1 MLLEEN
7 NTVLAAPEA
16 AHQTPAQPD
25 NHNQSSDAESSES
38 AGASQPATEQASAAP
53 VVAVAAAVAVAP
65 TEEAA
70 ANADLKMFEAAM
82 ESGDTNLFAT
92 MDQLPTITPG
102 QLLRCEV
109 LKVTE
114 SEVVVD
120 VGLKSEAAM
129 PLAEFMKDSKV
140 CVARGDAVDL
150 LVESY
155 DEEEGTVKLSYQKAA
170 VLRAWDDIERAFQ
183 EQKPM
188 RGRVKERIKGGLAV
202 DVGAVAFLPASQVD
216 MRPFRDLDSLL
227 GQEIECLVVKVN
239 RKRNNVVV
247 SRKAVLE
254 EEANR
259 QRAQLL
265 EKLVEGAELVGR
277 VKNLTEYGAFV
288 DLGGMDGLLH
298 VTDLSWGRVNHPS
311 EAVHVG
317 QELTVKVLKYV
328 PDKGRVSLGLKQLT
342 PDPWDHAPS
351 TYRVGDRIFG
361 RVVSLTDYGAF
372 VELEAGV
379 EGLIHISEMTWSK
392 RLKHPSKVLNVGDRV
407 EVAVLEVNSAQRR
420 ISLSL
425 RQTLEDPWSTL
436 AQRLPVGSKVQGRV
450 RNLTDFGAFV
460 EIEEGVDGLIHL
472 TDLTWSKRIKDPA
485 EVLKK
490 GQRIEAQVLAL
501 DPTNRRLSLGLKQLQ
516 PDIWETFFSQA
527 QVHDVVRGTVLRMAP
542 FGAFVELAEG
552 VEGLCHVSEMGAERA
567 RLKVGRDYNFRIL
580 RLSAEEKRI
589 GLSMID
595 VEQARAP
602 EPQAKAPEP
611 VVATQPE
618 AKAAEPVATTE
629 PAAKTPEPVVATKP
643 EVKAVEP
650 VAAPE
655 PAAETPE
662 PVVTHRPEPIPGP
675 TAEVVDQAKSTAAI
689 PESGSEGLAE
699 GGATIAPEPLRAE
712 VETHAEAAE
721 APVGVPAVA
730 SEAEPATAATN
741 EETPA
746 PAE

>member
-25 NHNQSSDAESSES
+25 NHSQSSDAQPSES
-38 AGASQPATEQASAAP
+38 AGASQPTTDEAGAAP
-53 VVAVAAAVAVAP
+53 AVAAAP
-65 TEEAA
+65 PEEAA
-70 ANADLKMFEAAM
+70 ANAELKMFEAAM

-129 PLAEFMKDSKV
+129 PLAEFTKDGKV
-140 CVARGDAVDL
+140 RVVRGDSVDL

-188 RGRVKERIKGGLAV
+188 RGRVRERIKGGLAV
-202 DVGAVAFLPASQVD
+202 DIGAVAFLPASQVD
-216 MRPFRDLDSLL
+216 VRPFRDLDSLL
-227 GQEIECLVVKVN
+227 GQDIDCLVVKVN

-259 QRAQLL
+259 QRALL
-265 EKLVEGAELVGR
+265 VEKLVEGAELVGR

-311 EAVHVG
+311 EVVHVG

-372 VELEAGV
+372 VELEPGV

-425 RQTLEDPWSTL
+425 RQTLQDPWSTL

-516 PDIWETFFSQA
+516 PDIWETFFARA
-527 QVHDVVRGTVLRMAP
+527 QVDDVVRGTVLRMAP
-542 FGAFVELAEG
+542 FGSFVELAEG
-552 VEGLCHVSEMGAERA
+552 VEGLCHVSEMGTERGH
-567 RLKVGRDYNFRIL
+567 LKVGRDYNFRIL

-595 VEQARAP
+595 VEQTRAS

-611 VVATQPE
+611 I
-618 AKAAEPVATTE
+618 
-629 PAAKTPEPVVATKP
+629 VATKP
-643 EVKAVEP
+643 EVKAEESVVSAEPTAKTAEP
-650 VAAPE
+650 VVAQGPE
-655 PAAETPE
+655 PSLGPTPEDADEAKRAAAIPEQGSEVSPDGNATIAAEPRRTAAAETPE
-662 PVVTHRPEPIPGP
+662 P
-675 TAEVVDQAKSTAAI
+675 AE
-689 PESGSEGLAE
+689 
-699 GGATIAPEPLRAE
+699 
-712 VETHAEAAE
+712 
-721 APVGVPAVA
+721 
-730 SEAEPATAATN
+730 
-741 EETPA
+741 
-746 PAE
+746 

>member
-7 NTVLAAPEA
+7 NTVLAGTGT
-16 AHQTPAQPD
+16 AHQPPAQPD
-25 NHNQSSDAESSES
+25 NHHESSEAKPSES
-38 AGASQPATEQASAAP
+38 AGASQPATEEAAAAPAVSAA
-53 VVAVAAAVAVAP
+53 A

-82 ESGDTNLFAT
+82 ESSDTNLFAT

-102 QLLRCEV
+102 QVLRCEV

-129 PLAEFMKDSKV
+129 PLAEFMRNGKV
-140 CVARGDAVDL
+140 SVARGDTVDL

-188 RGRVKERIKGGLAV
+188 RGLVKERIKGGLAV
-202 DVGAVAFLPASQVD
+202 DIGAVAFLPASQVD
-216 MRPFRDLDSLL
+216 TRPFRDLDSLL
-227 GQEIECLVVKVN
+227 GQEIDCLVVKVN

-259 QRAQLL
+259 QRALL
-265 EKLVEGAELVGR
+265 VEKLVEGAELVGR

-298 VTDLSWGRVNHPS
+298 VTDLSWGRANHPS
-311 EAVHVG
+311 DVVHVG

-351 TYRVGDRIFG
+351 TYRVGDRILG

-372 VELEAGV
+372 VELEPGV

-407 EVAVLEVNSAQRR
+407 EVAVLEVNTAQRR

-425 RQTLEDPWSTL
+425 KQTLEDPWSTL
-436 AQRLPVGSKVQGRV
+436 AQRLRVGSKVQGRV

-490 GQRIEAQVLAL
+490 GQKIEAQVLAL
-501 DPTNRRLSLGLKQLQ
+501 DPANRRLSLGLKQLQ
-516 PDIWETFFSQA
+516 PDIWETFFSRAQA
-527 QVHDVVRGTVLRMAP
+527 DDVVRGTVLRMAP

-552 VEGLCHVSEMGAERA
+552 VEGLCHVSEMGPERGK
-567 RLKVGRDYNFRIL
+567 LKVGRDYNFRIL

-589 GLSMID
+589 GLSMIG
-595 VEQARAP
+595 VEQAHEPQPPAKAP
-602 EPQAKAPEP
+602 EPEVKAAEPVAPPALEVKVAEPVPAPEPEAKAAEAVAAVEPVAKAPEP
-611 VVATQPE
+611 VVGRLPE
-618 AKAAEPVATTE
+618 GGPEPVAE
-629 PAAKTPEPVVATKP
+629 AAAEAKPAA
-643 EVKAVEP
+643 AVLESSLEGP
-650 VAAPE
+650 ADGGTTSAPE
-655 PAAETPE
+655 PA
-662 PVVTHRPEPIPGP
+662 
-675 TAEVVDQAKSTAAI
+675 
-689 PESGSEGLAE
+689 LAE
-699 GGATIAPEPLRAE
+699 
-712 VETHAEAAE
+712 AEAHVE
-721 APVGVPAVA
+721 AAGSAVAVPAVA
-730 SEAEPATAATN
+730 PDVKPAAAAAN
-741 EETPA
+741 AETPA
-746 PAE
+746 AAD

>member
-1 MLLEEN
+1 MLLEDN

-16 AHQTPAQPD
+16 GHQTPAQPD
-25 NHNQSSDAESSES
+25 NHRQSSDAKLSES
-38 AGASQPATEQASAAP
+38 AGVSQPATEEAGAAP
-53 VVAVAAAVAVAP
+53 AVAAAS

-70 ANADLKMFEAAM
+70 ANADMKMFEAAM

-129 PLAEFMKDSKV
+129 PLAEFMKDGKV
-140 CVARGDAVDL
+140 GVARGDTVDL
-150 LVESY
+150 LVELY

-216 MRPFRDLDSLL
+216 TRPFRDLDSLL

-259 QRAQLL
+259 QRALL
-265 EKLVEGAELVGR
+265 VEKLVEGAELVGR

-298 VTDLSWGRVNHPS
+298 VTDLSWGRANHPS
-311 EAVHVG
+311 DVVHVG

-328 PDKGRVSLGLKQLT
+328 PDKGRVSLGLKQLS

-372 VELEAGV
+372 VELEPGV

-472 TDLTWSKRIKDPA
+472 TDVTWSKRIKDPA

-490 GQRIEAQVLAL
+490 GQKIEAQVLAL
-501 DPTNRRLSLGLKQLQ
+501 DPINRRLSLGLKQLQ
-516 PDIWETFFSQA
+516 PDIWETFFSRA
-527 QVHDVVRGTVLRMAP
+527 QKDDVARGTVLRMAS

-552 VEGLCHVSEMGAERA
+552 VEGLCHVSEMGAERG

-580 RLSAEEKRI
+580 RLNAEEKRI

-595 VEQARAP
+595 VEQTRTP

-611 VVATQPE
+611 VVAPE
-618 AKAAEPVATTE
+618 PEVKAAEPVVAPE
-629 PAAKTPEPVVATKP
+629 PEVKAAEPVVAPEPEASPELAAETADEAKP
-643 EVKAVEP
+643 AAAVPESGLEGSAQGGAT
-650 VAAPE
+650 VAPE
-655 PAAETPE
+655 PA
-662 PVVTHRPEPIPGP
+662 
-675 TAEVVDQAKSTAAI
+675 
-689 PESGSEGLAE
+689 
-699 GGATIAPEPLRAE
+699 RAE
-712 VETHAEAAE
+712 VETHAEAAASTVE
-721 APVGVPAVA
+721 VPAVA
-730 SEAEPATAATN
+730 SEAKPVSANSA
-741 EETPA
+741 ETPA
-746 PAE
+746 PVE

>member
-1 MLLEEN
+1 MSLEEN
-7 NTVLAAPEA
+7 NTVSAATEA
-16 AHQTPAQPD
+16 AHQPSAVPD
-25 NHNQSSDAESSES
+25 NHHEGSEEKPS
-38 AGASQPATEQASAAP
+38 EPAVASQPVTQENGAAP
-53 VVAVAAAVAVAP
+53 AVAAAT

-82 ESGDTNLFAT
+82 EAGETNLFAT
-92 MDQLPTITPG
+92 MDQLPSITPG

-114 SEVVVD
+114 GEVVVD

-129 PLAEFMKDSKV
+129 PLAEFMKDGKV
-140 CVARGDAVDL
+140 CVARGDTVDL

-155 DEEEGTVKLSYQKAA
+155 DEEEGAVKLSYQKAA

-183 EQKPM
+183 EQKPI

-202 DVGAVAFLPASQVD
+202 DVGAIAFLPASQVD

-259 QRAQLL
+259 QRALL
-265 EKLVEGAELVGR
+265 AEKLVEGAELVGR

-311 EAVHVG
+311 EVVHVG

-372 VELEAGV
+372 VELEPGV

-407 EVAVLEVNSAQRR
+407 EVAVLEVNSGQRR

-436 AQRLPVGSKVQGRV
+436 AQRLPVGSKIEGRV

-460 EIEEGVDGLIHL
+460 EVEEGVDGLIHL

-490 GQRIEAQVLAL
+490 GQKVQAQVLAL
-501 DPTNRRLSLGLKQLQ
+501 DPANRRLSLGLKQLE
-516 PDIWETFFSQA
+516 PDIWETFFSRT
-527 QVHDVVRGTVLRMAP
+527 QVDDEIRGTVMRMAP

-552 VEGLCHVSEMGAERA
+552 VEGLCHISEMGAERG
-567 RLKVGRDYNFRIL
+567 RLKVGREYNFRVL

-595 VEQARAP
+595 VEQTPPPPPKAP
-602 EPQAKAPEP
+602 EPAVKRAPDVKAGEPPPPPAVKAPEP
-611 VVATQPE
+611 VVALEPESSALPAPESASDVKPAAVVPVGQPAGSENGGVTVAPE
-618 AKAAEPVATTE
+618 ASGGEGESLKGAA
-629 PAAKTPEPVVATKP
+629 
-643 EVKAVEP
+643 AV
-650 VAAPE
+650 
-655 PAAETPE
+655 
-662 PVVTHRPEPIPGP
+662 
-675 TAEVVDQAKSTAAI
+675 
-689 PESGSEGLAE
+689 
-699 GGATIAPEPLRAE
+699 
-712 VETHAEAAE
+712 AAE
-721 APVGVPAVA
+721 APAA
-730 SEAEPATAATN
+730 KESATSATSAE
-741 EETPA
+741 A
-746 PAE
+746 PAAAE

>member
-7 NTVLAAPEA
+7 DTVLAAPQA

-25 NHNQSSDAESSES
+25 NHRPGADAKPSES
-38 AGASQPATEQASAAP
+38 GGASQPAAEEADTAP
-53 VVAVAAAVAVAP
+53 AVAVASA
-65 TEEAA
+65 EENAA
-70 ANADLKMFEAAM
+70 SADLKMFEAAM
-82 ESGDTNLFAT
+82 ESGDASLLAT
-92 MDQLPTITPG
+92 MDQVPTITPG

-129 PLAEFMKDSKV
+129 PLAEFMKDGKL
-140 CVARGDAVDL
+140 CVARGDTVDL

-155 DEEEGTVKLSYQKAA
+155 DEEEGTVKLSHQKAA

-183 EQKPM
+183 EQKPI

-216 MRPFRDLDSLL
+216 TRPFRDLDSLM

-259 QRAQLL
+259 QRTLL
-265 EKLVEGAELVGR
+265 VEKLVEGAELLGR

-311 EAVHVG
+311 DVVHVG

-372 VELEAGV
+372 VELEPGV

-392 RLKHPSKVLNVGDRV
+392 RLKHPSKVLSVGDRV
-407 EVAVLEVNSAQRR
+407 EVAVLEVNSPQRR

-490 GQRIEAQVLAL
+490 GQRVEAQVLAL
-501 DPTNRRLSLGLKQLQ
+501 DPANRRLSLGLKQLQ
-516 PDIWETFFSQA
+516 PDIWETFFSRVQKD
-527 QVHDVVRGTVLRMAP
+527 DVVRGTVLRLAP
-542 FGAFVELAEG
+542 FGAFVELAES
-552 VEGLCHVSEMGAERA
+552 VEGLCHVSEMGAERG
-567 RLKVGRDYNFRIL
+567 RLKLGRDYNFRIL
-580 RLSAEEKRI
+580 RLSAEEKRV
-589 GLSMID
+589 GLSMVD
-595 VEQARAP
+595 VEQTRAP

-611 VVATQPE
+611 VGAPAPE
-618 AKAAEPVATTE
+618 VKAAEPIVA
-629 PAAKTPEPVVATKP
+629 PAPQAKTPEPVLSP
-643 EVKAVEP
+643 QPDVKAAEAAAALVPPEP
-650 VAAPE
+650 SPE
-655 PAAETPE
+655 PAVEAAHEE
-662 PVVTHRPEPIPGP
+662 KGAAPV
-675 TAEVVDQAKSTAAI
+675 Q
-689 PESGSEGLAE
+689 ESGLQDSAPGEPA
-699 GGATIAPEPLRAE
+699 IAPEPPRAE
-712 VETHAEAAE
+712 DGTRAAAAE
-721 APVGVPAVA
+721 TTVEVPAVA
-730 SEAEPATAATN
+730 SEVEPEKAASDG
-741 EETPA
+741 ESPA

>member
-7 NTVLAAPEA
+7 NTVLAATEA
-16 AHQTPAQPD
+16 PQQSPAQPD
-25 NHNQSSDAESSES
+25 NHDRDLEVRPSES
-38 AGASQPATEQASAAP
+38 APANQPAAPESGTSSAPAAS
-53 VVAVAAAVAVAP
+53 

-70 ANADLKMFEAAM
+70 ASADMKMFEAAM
-82 ESGDTNLFAT
+82 ETGDTNLFA

-102 QLLRCEV
+102 QLLHCEV

-114 SEVVVD
+114 NEVVVD

-129 PLAEFMKDSKV
+129 PLAEFMKDGKV
-140 CVARGDAVDL
+140 CVARGDTVDL

-155 DEEEGTVKLSYQKAA
+155 DEEEATIKLSYQKAA

-188 RGRVKERIKGGLAV
+188 RGVVRERIKGGLAV
-202 DVGAVAFLPASQVD
+202 DIGALAFLPASQVD
-216 MRPFRDLDSLL
+216 TRPFRDLDSLL

-254 EEANR
+254 EKANR
-259 QRAQLL
+259 QRAQLM
-265 EKLVEGAELVGR
+265 EKLSEGAELVGK

-311 EAVHVG
+311 EVVHVG

-372 VELEAGV
+372 IELEPGV

-392 RLKHPSKVLNVGDRV
+392 RLKHPSKVLNAGDRV
-407 EVAVLEVNSAQRR
+407 EVAVLEVNSTQRR

-425 RQTLEDPWSTL
+425 RQTLQDPWTTL
-436 AQRLPVGSKVQGRV
+436 AQRLLVGAKIQGRV

-460 EIEEGVDGLIHL
+460 EVEEGVDGLIHL
-472 TDLTWSKRIKDPA
+472 TDLTWSKRVKDPS

-490 GQRIEAQVLAL
+490 GQKIEAQVLAL
-501 DPTNRRLSLGLKQLQ
+501 DPNNRRLSLGLKQLQ
-516 PDIWETFFSQA
+516 PDIWETFFSRA
-527 QVHDVVRGTVLRMAP
+527 QVDDEVRGTVLRMAP
-542 FGAFVELAEG
+542 FGAFVEVAEG
-552 VEGLCHVSEMGAERA
+552 VEGLCHVSEMGPERG
-567 RLKVGRDYNFRIL
+567 RLKVGHDYNFRIL
-580 RLSAEEKRI
+580 RLSEEDKRI
-589 GLSMID
+589 GLSMIG
-595 VEQARAP
+595 VEQRAP
-602 EPQAKAPEP
+602 EPEVKPKPPEP
-611 VVATQPE
+611 IASRAAEAKPKEPE
-618 AKAAEPVATTE
+618 AKANQ
-629 PAAKTPEPVVATKP
+629 PVVVPDSAALAA
-643 EVKAVEP
+643 EA
-650 VAAPE
+650 VAAQAPTTVAE
-655 PAAETPE
+655 SSPQGSIDGAATHAAE
-662 PVVTHRPEPIPGP
+662 G
-675 TAEVVDQAKSTAAI
+675 
-689 PESGSEGLAE
+689 
-699 GGATIAPEPLRAE
+699 RA
-712 VETHAEAAE
+712 VPAQAEAA
-721 APVGVPAVA
+721 
-730 SEAEPATAATN
+730 AAAIN
-741 EETPA
+741 PETPLA
-746 PAE
+746 NE

>member
-16 AHQTPAQPD
+16 APQMPAQPA
-25 NHNQSSDAESSES
+25 NPSQSSDAKPSES
-38 AGASQPATEQASAAP
+38 AGASQPATQEADAAP
-53 VVAVAAAVAVAP
+53 AVAAP

-70 ANADLKMFEAAM
+70 TNAELKMFEAAM

-129 PLAEFMKDSKV
+129 PLAEFTKDGKV
-140 CVARGDAVDL
+140 CVVRGDSVDL

-155 DEEEGTVKLSYQKAA
+155 DEEEGTVRLSYQKAA

-202 DVGAVAFLPASQVD
+202 DIGAVAFLPASQVD
-216 MRPFRDLDSLL
+216 TRPFRDLDSLL

-259 QRAQLL
+259 QRALL
-265 EKLVEGAELVGR
+265 VEKLVEGAELVGR

-372 VELEAGV
+372 VELEPGV

-516 PDIWETFFSQA
+516 PDIWETFFSRAQA
-527 QVHDVVRGTVLRMAP
+527 DDVVRGTVLRMAP

-552 VEGLCHVSEMGAERA
+552 VEGLCHVSEMGAERG

-589 GLSMID
+589 GLSMTD
-595 VEQARAP
+595 VEQTRAP

-611 VVATQPE
+611 E
-618 AKAAEPVATTE
+618 AKG
-629 PAAKTPEPVVATKP
+629 PEPVVAHG
-643 EVKAVEP
+643 
-650 VAAPE
+650 PE
-655 PAAETPE
+655 PS
-662 PVVTHRPEPIPGP
+662 PGP
-675 TAEVVDQAKSTAAI
+675 TAEAAEEAKAATVS
-689 PESGSEGLAE
+689 ESGPEGSAE
-699 GGATIAPEPLRAE
+699 GSATIAPEPPRAE
-712 VETHAEAAE
+712 LETQAEAAE
-721 APVGVPAVA
+721 AAVEVSA
-730 SEAEPATAATN
+730 AEPEVEPATAAATA
-741 EETPA
+741 ETPT